1 MGKEPRNGKKF
12 ISLLRKEKKKKKQR
26 KINRKKKKKRK
37 ENTLNQRGVNGSD
50 AQLRIHYFVQLHVI

>member
-1 MGKEPRNGKKF
+1 MER
-12 ISLLRKEKKKKKQR
+12 
-26 KINRKKKKKRK
+26 KKKRK